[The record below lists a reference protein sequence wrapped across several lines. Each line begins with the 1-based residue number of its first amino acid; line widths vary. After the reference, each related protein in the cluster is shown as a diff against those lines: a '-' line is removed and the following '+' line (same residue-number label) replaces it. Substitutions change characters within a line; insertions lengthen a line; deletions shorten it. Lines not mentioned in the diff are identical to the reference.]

1 MRQRHTRATPVV
13 VVIVAL
19 LVLSDEVVAGTFATL
34 QDNIRAN
41 ADRWLA
47 VAQDAGTWL
56 FYRLL
61 FIGWVLTGLHAL
73 LKKASLAEFVGETML
88 MLMSALFFLVLLQNG
103 TWIGTITTALTQ
115 VGATMGGLSDLS
127 IGTVAHQGS
136 KLINALLNGVAETR
150 LNILAALVGLVA
162 AVMVG
167 VGYVGVL
174 SAMLTMTIIIYVAT
188 YAGLLMLAFGALSY
202 TRSLAV
208 DYLFGVIKIGLQ
220 AMILYLVI
228 GVGASIGT
236 TWIAAFPQP
245 PPGFW
250 DNVGFT
256 VGQALPTWA
265 GGVPAPALGDFISV
279 GMSAIIFGIMAWGV
293 PWITVSALTGSH
305 GGASS
310 FFGQLG
316 AMTSLGG
323 TIAGAVFSGMQAASR
338 FSTIN
343 QNVQALK
350 AAANVPSPPGGGPR
364 APSSIGPGS
373 PSSASSRG
381 APEPPPTT
389 LSGRLKGKF

>member
-1 MRQRHTRATPVV
+1 MSQRL
-13 VVIVAL
+13 IVAIL
-19 LVLSDEVVAGTFATL
+19 LVLILSDEAVAGTFGTL
-34 QDNIRAN
+34 QENIIAN
-41 ADRWLA
+41 ADRWAA

-61 FIGWVLTGLHAL
+61 FIGWVLTGIHAL
-73 LKKASLAEFVGETML
+73 LKKASLAEFVGDTMF

-103 TWIGTITTALTQ
+103 SWISAITTALTN

-127 IGTVAHQGS
+127 IGAVADQGS
-136 KLINALLNGVAETR
+136 KLLDALLNGVAETR
-150 LNILAALVGLVA
+150 LNIVAALVGVVA
-162 AVMVG
+162 ALMVG

-220 AMILYLVI
+220 AMILYVVI
-228 GVGASIGT
+228 GVGASIGA

-250 DNVGFT
+250 DNVGYT

-265 GGVPAPALGDFISV
+265 GGVPAPSLGDFISV

-293 PWITVSALTGSH
+293 PWITVSALTGGH

-310 FFGQLG
+310 FFGHMG

-323 TIAGAVFSGMQAASR
+323 TIAGAVFSGLHAASR

-343 QNVQALK
+343 QNVQALV
-350 AAANVPSPPGGGPR
+350 AAANPPPPPGGGLR
-364 APSSIGPGS
+364 AASGIGPGS
-373 PSSASSRG
+373 PSSPGGTTSSS
-381 APEPPPTT
+381 APQPPPTT
-389 LSGRLKGKF
+389 LSSRLKGKL